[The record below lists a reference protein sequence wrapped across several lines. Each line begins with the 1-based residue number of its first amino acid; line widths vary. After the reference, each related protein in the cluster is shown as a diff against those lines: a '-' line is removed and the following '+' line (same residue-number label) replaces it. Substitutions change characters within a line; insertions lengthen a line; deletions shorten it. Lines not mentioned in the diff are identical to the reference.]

1 MSDYEPRGKPGPA
14 CKPGDFIIAATHLD
28 HGHIIGQCEGL
39 IQAGATI
46 KWVYDSDASR
56 VSAFREKFPQARPAR
71 SLEEILEDSAV
82 QLVVAAAVPCEHGPL
97 GCRVLRSGKDYF
109 TDKTPFTT
117 LEQLDQARR
126 TVRETG
132 RKYAVYFNERIHS
145 ECSVHAGHLVVDG
158 AIGRVV
164 QTIGTGPHRLNAKSR
179 APWFFERGKSG
190 GILCDLGSHQ
200 VEQFLYFSGANDA
213 QVKFSSTRNVSHP
226 DFPEWQDF
234 GECLLWGDNGAS
246 GYFRVDWLTPDG
258 LSAWGD
264 GRLTI
269 LGSSGYIE
277 LRKYV
282 DIATG
287 HGTDRLY
294 IVNGRGEHV
303 ISCKGKVGFPF
314 FGQLIRDCL
323 ERTETAMTQEHVF
336 KAAEL
341 SLLAQNASETLK
353 N

>member
-1 MSDYEPRGKPGPA
+1 MV
-14 CKPGDFIIAATHLD
+14 I
-28 HGHIIGQCEGL
+28 
-39 IQAGATI
+39 
-46 KWVYDSDASR
+46 
-56 VSAFREKFPQARPAR
+56 
-71 SLEEILEDSAV
+71 
-82 QLVVAAAVPCEHGPL
+82 AAAVPSEHGPL
-97 GCRVLRSGKDYF
+97 GCRVLQSGKDYF

-126 TVRETG
+126 TVNETG
-132 RKYAVYFNERIHS
+132 RKYSVYFNERIHS
-145 ECSVHAGHLVVDG
+145 ECSVHAGHLVADG

-179 APWFFERGKSG
+179 PPWFFERDKSG

-200 VEQFLYFSGANDA
+200 VEQFLYFSGARNA
-213 QVKFSSTRNVSHP
+213 QVKFSATRNVAHP

-234 GECLLWGDNGAS
+234 GECLLSGDNGAS

-258 LSAWGD
+258 LSNWGD

-269 LGSSGYIE
+269 LGTSGYIE

-294 IVNGRGEHV
+294 IVNGQGEHV
-303 ISCKGKVGFPF
+303 ISCKGRVGFPF

-341 SLLAQNASETLK
+341 SILAQNAPETFK

>member
-1 MSDYEPRGKPGPA
+1 MSDYEPRGKLDPA

-28 HGHIIGQCEGL
+28 HGHIVSQCEGL
-39 IQAGATI
+39 LQAGAEI

-97 GCRVLRSGKDYF
+97 GCRVMRSGKDYF

-117 LEQLDQARR
+117 LEQLDQARL
-126 TVRETG
+126 TVNETG

-145 ECSVHAGHLVVDG
+145 ECSVHAGHLVADG

-164 QTIGTGPHRLNAKSR
+164 QTLGTGPHRLNAKSR
-179 APWFFERGKSG
+179 PPWFFDRNKSG
-190 GILCDLGSHQ
+190 GILCDLGIHQ

-213 QVKFSSTRNVSHP
+213 QVKSSSTRNVAHP

-234 GECLLWGDNGAS
+234 GESLLSGDNGVS
-246 GYFRVDWLTPDG
+246 GYFRVDWLTPEG
-258 LSAWGD
+258 LSSWGD

-269 LGSSGYIE
+269 LGTSGYIE

-294 IVNGRGEHV
+294 IVNGQGEHV
-303 ISCKGKVGFPF
+303 VSCKGKVGFPF
-314 FGQLIRDCL
+314 FSQLIRDCL

-341 SLLAQNASETLK
+341 SLLAQRTSETSK